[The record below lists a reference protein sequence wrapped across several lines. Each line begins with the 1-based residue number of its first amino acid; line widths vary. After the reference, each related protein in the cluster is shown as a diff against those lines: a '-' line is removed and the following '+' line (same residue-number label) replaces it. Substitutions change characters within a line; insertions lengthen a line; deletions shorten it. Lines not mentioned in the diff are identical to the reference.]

1 MLAEAVGGQVVT
13 ADRRLDNGVYGGPL
27 DQLVLEVTDPP
38 LPLSEKLSAA
48 PIRKRSES
56 SYGVSLEGL

>member
-1 MLAEAVGGQVVT
+1 MLGDGS
-13 ADRRLDNGVYGGPL
+13 
-27 DQLVLEVTDPP
+27 P
-38 LPLSEKLSAA
+38 LPLIEKLSAA